1 MHDCIFKC
9 ELLTDIEKETV
20 PLMELSSLAENIHIK
35 IREASQNTDLEMRGL
50 LVINKALLSIQ
61 GNLANNTSKLTELDK
76 QIKKDSKKLKEV
88 EDDPTYSEVQ
98 RQIYRETG
106 KISEHRLQGPNK
118 SLKKFLIKMN
128 VGGANLYF
136 VLSMSKA

>member
-1 MHDCIFKC
+1 
-9 ELLTDIEKETV
+9 
-20 PLMELSSLAENIHIK
+20 MELSSLAENIHIK
-35 IREASQNTDLEMRGL
+35 TREASQNTDLEMRGL
-50 LVINKALLSIQ
+50 LVINKALQSIQ